1 MLFCSLH
8 IRKYEGVILGLL
20 QAWVAGV
27 NQDVDNANEEK
38 TAFIAQVDLRSLEY
52 SEQVCRKSG
61 KVENDSGE

>member
-1 MLFCSLH
+1 M
-8 IRKYEGVILGLL
+8 
-20 QAWVAGV
+20 AGV

-38 TAFIAQVDLRSLEY
+38 TAFIAQVDLRFLEY